1 MSKSLNSQNSE
12 DSRLIFVRNWMTQP
26 RQLLI
31 PSQSPLCNN
40 LISLMCLLMQNWS
53 YFCRAYW
60 LDWISLIIKRI
71 EWIRNFKH
79 LLLITPPGAH
89 CPVNRADH
97 VCSALQHDLL
107 PADPDRQRLSSLLHP
122 EVSTLYIYKLHIF
135 NSPCVHTLY
144 WKGKDLTS
152 SETNYKSN
160 HFVSTRCIERGK
172 SEADPNPNFHMIWK
186 VFPYML
192 TQVSNSL
199 KSQIKVF
206 PYVFT

>member
-1 MSKSLNSQNSE
+1 MVLQSYSLVKISIKSMPKSLKSQNSE

-31 PSQSPLCNN
+31 PSQSPLFNN

-53 YFCRAYW
+53 YFCGACW

-97 VCSALQHDLL
+97 VRSALQHDLL
-107 PADPDRQRLSSLLHP
+107 PADPYRQRLPSFLHP
-122 EVSTLYIYKLHIF
+122 EVAIFYICRTNCTFSTHLL
-135 NSPCVHTLY
+135 
-144 WKGKDLTS
+144 
-152 SETNYKSN
+152 
-160 HFVSTRCIERGK
+160 STRSTGW
-172 SEADPNPNFHMIWK
+172 F
-186 VFPYML
+186 
-192 TQVSNSL
+192 L
-199 KSQIKVF
+199 KW
-206 PYVFT
+206 PLLLMHG